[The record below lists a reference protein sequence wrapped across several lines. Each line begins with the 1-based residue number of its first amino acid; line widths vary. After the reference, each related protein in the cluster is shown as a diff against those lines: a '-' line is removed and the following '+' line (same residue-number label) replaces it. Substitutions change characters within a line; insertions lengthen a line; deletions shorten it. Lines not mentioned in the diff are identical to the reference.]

1 MTLQSSLFYLLSSF
15 TILCAGVVVWG
26 RNMVHAVLFLIAA
39 FLNTACLFLMLGA
52 EFLALML
59 VIVYVGAVL
68 VLFLFVV
75 MMLNIDAMALKK
87 DFHRYLPVA
96 ALVGFVML
104 LELIFVVGSRLLLPQ
119 DWKRMVSDPV
129 SLAITNTRSLG
140 QLFYTDYMPL
150 FQISG
155 LILLIAMI
163 GTIVL
168 TLRQRHG
175 VKKQNI
181 AEQVRKKAAGSIQ
194 IVKIKPKTGVSW
206 Q

>member
-1 MTLQSSLFYLLSSF
+1 
-15 TILCAGVVVWG
+15 
-26 RNMVHAVLFLIAA
+26 
-39 FLNTACLFLMLGA
+39 
-52 EFLALML
+52 
-59 VIVYVGAVL
+59 
-68 VLFLFVV
+68 
-75 MMLNIDAMALKK
+75 
-87 DFHRYLPVA
+87 
-96 ALVGFVML
+96 
-104 LELIFVVGSRLLLPQ
+104 
-119 DWKRMVSDPV
+119 MVSDPV